1 MPSAEGMTLVTAK
14 LVMGLGCER
23 DTAPEE
29 VIALAEQA
37 LAHAGVSGRDVAL
50 VASLDARAEEP
61 AIHAVARHFSVPP
74 RFFDAAEE
82 PAIHAVARHFSVPPS
97 FFDAATLEAQS
108 PRLKNPSK
116 VVFAHTGCHGVAE
129 GAALSGAGSDAVLL
143 VPKIRS
149 ARATVAIAGPADF
162 ARGTLR

>member
-74 RFFDAAEE
+74 RFFDAA
-82 PAIHAVARHFSVPPS
+82 
-97 FFDAATLEAQS
+97 TLEAQS